1 MKLVDLI
8 EQQVQYKIYCD
19 MDGVLCDFEKQFIKF
34 FKMSPDEYDAEHGRT
49 AFWKAI
55 DDAGVRYWAGMDW
68 MPEGKK
74 LWSYIEKY
82 KPTLLTAPSYDDSS
96 RIGKAVW
103 RKKHLPGV
111 PMKFKA
117 AKNKADFAA
126 PDTILIDDRVDT
138 INDWNSRGGVGI
150 LFKSTDQ
157 VINELKEL
165 GL

>member
-1 MKLVDLI
+1 
-8 EQQVQYKIYCD
+8 
-19 MDGVLCDFEKQFIKF
+19 MDGVICDFEKQFIKYF
-34 FKMSPDEYDAEHGRT
+34 GMHPHAYEAEYGKPK
-49 AFWKAI
+49 FWKGI
-55 DDAGVRYWAGMDW
+55 DEAGVRFWAGMPW
-68 MPEGKK
+68 MPEGQK

-82 KPTLLTAPSYDDSS
+82 NPTLLTAPSMDDSS

-103 RKKHLPGV
+103 RKKHIPGV

-126 PDTILIDDRVDT
+126 PNTILIDDREDT
-138 INDWNSRGGVGI
+138 IASWNAQGGIGI

>member
-1 MKLVDLI
+1 MKLLDLI
-8 EQQVQYKIYCD
+8 ENELQYKIYCD
-19 MDGVLCDFEKQFIKF
+19 MDGVICDFEKQFIKF
-34 FKMSPDEYDAEHGRT
+34 FGMHPHAYEAEYGKPK
-49 AFWKAI
+49 FWKGI
-55 DDAGVRYWAGMDW
+55 DEAGVRFWAGMPW
-68 MPEGKK
+68 MPEGQK

-82 KPTLLTAPSYDDSS
+82 NPTLLTAPSMDDSS

-103 RKKHLPGV
+103 RKKHIPGV

-126 PDTILIDDRVDT
+126 PNAILIDDREDT
-138 INDWNSRGGVGI
+138 IASWNAQGGIGI

>member
-1 MKLVDLI
+1 MKLLDLI
-8 EQQVQYKIYCD
+8 ENESQYKIYCD
-19 MDGVLCDFEKQFIKF
+19 MDGVICDFEKQFIKYF
-34 FKMSPDEYDAEHGRT
+34 GMHPHAYEAEYGKPK
-49 AFWKAI
+49 FWKGI
-55 DDAGVRYWAGMDW
+55 DEAGVRFWAGMPW
-68 MPEGKK
+68 MPEGQK

-82 KPTLLTAPSYDDSS
+82 NPTLLTAPSMDDSS

-103 RKKHLPGV
+103 RKKHIPGV

-126 PDTILIDDRVDT
+126 PNTILIDDREDT
-138 INDWNSRGGVGI
+138 IASWNAQGGIGI

>member
-1 MKLVDLI
+1 MRLIDLI
-8 EQQVQYKIYCD
+8 ENETRYKIYCD

-34 FKMSPDEYDAEHGRT
+34 FGMTPDEYDAEHGRT

-96 RIGKAVW
+96 RI
-103 RKKHLPGV
+103 
-111 PMKFKA
+111 
-117 AKNKADFAA
+117 
-126 PDTILIDDRVDT
+126 
-138 INDWNSRGGVGI
+138 
-150 LFKSTDQ
+150 
-157 VINELKEL
+157 
-165 GL
+165 